1 MVKAAS
7 QSRQG
12 PVEPKPVSRGKK
24 AGLSLEDV
32 PRDESG
38 RFDVGYVMRER
49 FGGPKLHRGREGK
62 LQTFLEYRDY
72 IKSALAEG
80 YTTRQVWLA
89 MTEVGLIQVSYSCFA
104 GYVKNEPG
112 IRPKSDFGVASEPSS
127 VEVVEPAGSEGREID
142 ERVHELVG
150 KSVGKPAGKPAE
162 KPAADP
168 HAGIKFGAGAGKKP
182 FDPSGG

>member
-12 PVEPKPVSRGKK
+12 SVEPKPVSRGKK
-24 AGLSLEDV
+24 VGMSLEDV

-38 RFDVGYVMRER
+38 RFDVGYVIRER
-49 FGGPKLHRGREGK
+49 FGGPELHRGREGK
-62 LQTFLEYRDY
+62 LQAFLEYRDY
-72 IKSALAEG
+72 IKGALAEG

-89 MTEVGLIQVSYSCFA
+89 MTEVGLIRVSYSCFA
-104 GYVKNEPG
+104 GYVKSELG
-112 IRPKSDFGVASEPSS
+112 GRSKIQFEAASAASS
-127 VEVVEPAGSEGREID
+127 AEVLEPAGSEGREID

-168 HAGIKFGAGAGKKP
+168 HAGIKFGAGAGQKP